1 MPTEEGFLGIVF
13 DNSAA
18 SEQDLLS
25 RIREVRRRVASSD
38 AVPWRSTRVRF
49 DCVSAGCRFAA
60 HLRVLQAV
68 TDSGGV
74 ARRSG
79 KERAPG
85 KSPLKGL
92 RVLFAFSCSRK
103 S

>member
-13 DNSAA
+13 YNSAA
-18 SEQDLLS
+18 SEKDLLS

-74 ARRSG
+74 RVGQER
-79 KERAPG
+79 KEPQERAP
-85 KSPLKGL
+85 
-92 RVLFAFSCSRK
+92 
-103 S
+103 